1 MSCSIITLKLI
12 LATVGIIDSLKCL
25 STVRKWKGARW
36 GSMVASHLLMCTRI
50 FQHSRKFFKLKLWTD
65 TYQTFRVESP
75 FIQKWR
81 TDYTLVQLSYHRRT
95 MSYSCQA
102 AVTSNHRS
110 GRMGCRCQGG
120 ENLSSSSNQS
130 TRAVRGFL
138 EVQCRCHSR
147 ELSFYTP
154 IFDHSASNYDGNI
167 KLLWCCTLT
176 SFTVRCLSN
185 LNVITKHDH
194 TIPDH
199 IHESSI
205 DAFRWIGYPWP

>member
-12 LATVGIIDSLKCL
+12 LATLGIIDPLKCL

-36 GSMVASHLLMCTRI
+36 GSLLALLLAALEAAFHRCNRI
-50 FQHSRKFFKLKLWTD
+50 FQHSWEFFKLGLWAD
-65 TYQTFRVESP
+65 TSQTFCVASP
-75 FIQKWR
+75 FTQKWQM
-81 TDYTLVQLSYHRRT
+81 DYTLVQLSSHRRT
-95 MSYSCQA
+95 VSYSCQA

-147 ELSFYTP
+147 ELLFYTP
-154 IFDHSASNYDGNI
+154 
-167 KLLWCCTLT
+167 
-176 SFTVRCLSN
+176 
-185 LNVITKHDH
+185 
-194 TIPDH
+194 H
-199 IHESSI
+199 I
-205 DAFRWIGYPWP
+205 WPFCE